1 MLEGQIMVVKENV
14 LPLGGSL
21 NLYRSRQ
28 ETAAALSA
36 DAQQLGGVCQ
46 DGIRVMGFI
55 AQCAAGRMG
64 VASSNRRMSYSTCRQ
79 HTAHQQAPQQ

>member
-1 MLEGQIMVVKENV
+1 MPEGQIMVVEENV
-14 LPLGGSL
+14 LPLSGAL
-21 NLYRSRQ
+21 NLYCGRQ

-55 AQCAAGRMG
+55 A
-64 VASSNRRMSYSTCRQ
+64 
-79 HTAHQQAPQQ
+79 

>member
-1 MLEGQIMVVKENV
+1 MPEGQIMVVEENV
-14 LPLGGSL
+14 LPLSGAF
-21 NLYRSRQ
+21 NLYCGRQ

-55 AQCAAGRMG
+55 AQCAAGRTG
-64 VASSNRRMSYSTCRQ
+64 VVSSNRRMSYGTCRQ
-79 HTAHQQAPQQ
+79 HTACQQAPQQ